1 MWSSRGFGLDG
12 CQRFTLLFTASPL
25 LSRFTGLGCRVQRET
40 GRSSPSGDK
49 HTDIATPTEP

>member
-25 LSRFTGLGCRVQRET
+25 LSRFTGLGCRVQRE
-40 GRSSPSGDK
+40 RPVVS
-49 HTDIATPTEP
+49 EW

>member
-12 CQRFTLLFTASPL
+12 CQRFTLLFTASQPL
-25 LSRFTGLGCRVQRET
+25 HRSGFPAYRREAGRLRVVT
-40 GRSSPSGDK
+40 K